1 MLKGEISSMDTK
13 DLEKKIIK
21 ALDENKYGS
30 FGTIEAGNKPKVRYM
45 AVFHDGLK
53 IYLATS
59 RKTHKVVELK
69 DNPNSCLLLGYEAGG
84 SKDLLEIE
92 ATVEVTKDES
102 LRDKVWSKELEKWFE
117 GPSDPDYVI
126 LELTPTRIE
135 YTGRNKENGVWEKQA
150 TNTAR

>member
-1 MLKGEISSMDTK
+1 MDTK